1 MSLNLASPKAN
12 FGGGNSMMN
21 SKSAC
26 LAFLG
31 MALLLASCSNGGNPY
46 EGPKGI
52 SVDEGEWRSAVDRT
66 SGNCTVRLEESLDCS
81 LLAAGE
87 SEEHAASRRLT
98 LKKDGSGEMD
108 IEAVTVI
115 DGDESVYEAWV
126 RENGVTAAIDGEP
139 VDIETVEPF
148 TGLSLFSD
156 YGERYGEARFVNGHY
171 EIEFGVSSL
180 DELLL
185 WELASSLE
193 LVDGSSDSIESE
205 SLYGLD
211 SLSFDEGKNLVYVE
225 SRLEGSIGFGY
236 SEGTETSSLSLDECS
251 MRIAIED
258 YGTTALSDA
267 R

>member
-1 MSLNLASPKAN
+1 MSLNFASPKAD

-98 LKKDGSGEMD
+98 LKKDGNGAMD

-115 DGDESVYEAWV
+115 DGNESVYEAWV
-126 RENGVTAAIDGEP
+126 RESGVTAAIDGEP

-156 YGERYGEARFVNGHY
+156 YGERYGEARFVDGRY

-193 LVDGSSDSIESE
+193 LVDGSSDSIENE
-205 SLYGLD
+205 SLCGLD

-236 SEGTETSSLSLDECS
+236 SEGTEMSSLSLDECS
-251 MRIAIED
+251 TRIAIED